1 MNPSDTGLDAK
12 FALENN
18 PTGIVEEP
26 PFRILILGD
35 WSADSE
41 KAALEERRPFE
52 IDRDNFDE
60 AISRL
65 GSRLDL
71 EMDGG
76 AVISLS
82 FADLDDFHPDQIF
95 RRVPLFA
102 ELRDLRTKLMDEGT
116 FNAAARDVRER
127 LGVNA
132 ELETSGDA
140 VPTGVASSDDP
151 PANDLLDAIL
161 AKPSGGAAAPKLG
174 VSSEIADLVSDL
186 VRPHLVSVDEDEQ
199 SKMIAAVDVATSD
212 LMRGILHHPR
222 FQELEA
228 AWRGLYFLVRRT
240 ETSNDLKL
248 YLFDMSKAELTDNLK
263 SNSSLAETVFY
274 RHLVRDSIETP
285 GGEPF
290 AAVLGNYAFDP
301 GVDDIA
307 TLIRIGK
314 MAAAA
319 NAPFISYMSAE
330 VFGVSSLANGP
341 DPSSWKLDADNNA
354 SKLWMA
360 LRDQSEAVYL
370 GMAIP
375 RFLARVPYGIETD
388 PLETFAFEEFDRVPD
403 HDKYVWSNPC
413 FAVGQLLAASYADHR
428 WEMGRL
434 LKQDIEGLPVHVY
447 KEGTETVY
455 KPCTEVLL
463 PDIAFEKL
471 MGFGFMPLVTFKNSD
486 RVKLARHQSI
496 ADTALKGM
504 WN

>member
-12 FALENN
+12 FTLENN
-18 PTGIVEEP
+18 PTGVVEEP
-26 PFRILILGD
+26 PFRILVLGD
-35 WSADSE
+35 WSGDSQ
-41 KAALEERRPFE
+41 KAALEERRLFE

-65 GSRLDL
+65 GAKLDL
-71 EMDGG
+71 EMESA

-82 FADLDDFHPDQIF
+82 FANLDDFHPDQIF

-102 ELRDLRTKLMDEGT
+102 ELRDLRKRLKDEAT
-116 FNAAARDVRER
+116 FNAAARQVRER
-127 LGVNA
+127 LGIA
-132 ELETSGDA
+132 ATPETSKLADPADSAAEMG
-140 VPTGVASSDDP
+140 P
-151 PANDLLDAIL
+151 PADDLLDAIL
-161 AKPSGGAAAPKLG
+161 TKPSGGAAAPRLG
-174 VSSEIADLVSDL
+174 VSSEIADLVNDL

-199 SKMIAAVDVATSD
+199 SQMLAAVDAATSE
-212 LMRGILHHPR
+212 LMRGILHHQR

-248 YLFDMSKAELTDNLK
+248 YLLDMSKAELTDNLK
-263 SNSSLAETVFY
+263 SNKSLADTVFY

-290 AAVLGNYAFDP
+290 AVVLGNYAFDP

-319 NAPFISYMSAE
+319 NAPFISHMRPD
-330 VFGVSSLANGP
+330 VFGVHSLANSP
-341 DPSSWKLDADNNA
+341 DPSSWKLDADDNA

-370 GMAIP
+370 GMVIP
-375 RFLARVPYGIETD
+375 RFLARVPYGFETD
-388 PLETFAFEEFDRVPD
+388 PLETFAFEEFDGVNN
-403 HDKYVWSNPC
+403 HDNYVWSNAC
-413 FAVGQLLAASYADHR
+413 FAVGQLLAASYAEFG
-428 WEMGRL
+428 WEMGRS